1 MEAKE
6 FLGTHEVDHRSVNA
20 REGEGIKIHEEL
32 GEPPVPSLVVDGNVY
47 GLLHTT
53 QIASILDLPMP
64 DGTDKRTTRM
74 AWDSVSI
81 LESFIGLLRKMDFD
95 MMLQPTKSRQ
105 RSPRNLT
112 VNVFHPF
119 ALLPGAFEDG
129 TFEWHTKESDERRE
143 AELTTAEDVIDWA
156 QDCLVEFQ
164 SFLLDEA
171 EELDEKD
178 PHVVTSNRGEA
189 SFSVLLQSQRSHAA
203 VHHRQVVDFLN
214 ERGVDV
220 SDALD
225 VDGIA
230 DLKLPEAIY

>member
-1 MEAKE
+1 M
-6 FLGTHEVDHRSVNA
+6 NA
-20 REGEGIKIHEEL
+20 REGDGVALHEEL
-32 GEPPVPSLVVDGNVY
+32 GRPAVPSLVVDGSIY
-47 GLLHTT
+47 PLLHTS
-53 QIASILDLPMP
+53 QIASVLGLPMP
-64 DGTDKRTTRM
+64 DDLDLRTTRM

-81 LESFIGLLRKMDFD
+81 LESWLGLLRHMDFET
-95 MMLQPTKSRQ
+95 MVQPTRSRG

-119 ALLPGAFEDG
+119 ELLPGAFAEG

-143 AELTTAEDVIDWA
+143 AELTTAEEVISWA
-156 QDCLVEFQ
+156 QGCLFTFQ
-164 SFLLDEA
+164 GFLLEA
-171 EELDEKD
+171 EDQLDVED

-189 SFSVLLQSQRSHAA
+189 SFSVLVHSQRAHAA
-203 VHHRQVVDFLN
+203 VHHRQVVDFLS

-230 DLKLPEAIY
+230 DLDLPESIY